1 MAKVRGKL
9 TRAQEFQDQLRT
21 FEARDRNTA
30 EGNFTRVNF
39 WSAVHVVTLIITG
52 IVQVVMVRSLFDE
65 KSVLRRLWKQGK
77 M

>member
-1 MAKVRGKL
+1 MVRGKL
-9 TRAQEFQDQLRT
+9 TRAQEFQDQIRA

-39 WSAVHVVTLIITG
+39 WSMIHLIALLITG
-52 IVQVVMVRSLFDE
+52 VVQVVMVRSLFDE
-65 KSVLRRLWKQGK
+65 KSTLRRLWKQGK

>member
-1 MAKVRGKL
+1 MVRGKL
-9 TRAQEFQDQLRT
+9 TRAQEFQDQIRA

-39 WSAVHVVTLIITG
+39 WSMIHLIALLITG
-52 IVQVVMVRSLFDE
+52 VVQVVMVRSLFDD
-65 KSVLRRLWKQGK
+65 KSTLRRLWKQGK